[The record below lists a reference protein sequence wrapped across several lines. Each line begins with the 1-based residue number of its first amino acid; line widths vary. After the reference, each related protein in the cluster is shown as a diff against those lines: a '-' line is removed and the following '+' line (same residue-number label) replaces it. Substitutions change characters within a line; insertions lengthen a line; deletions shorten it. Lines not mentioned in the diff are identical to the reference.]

1 MALKNSDLFA
11 VYRESN
17 TTAYHL
23 KASNLQFKLPDG
35 NDTDNTLVWNG
46 ATWVPAPPY
55 DFDALVYRGTVD
67 VTAVKPAA
75 FVTGDPLKQDLYI
88 NVGQGTFDSSW
99 ADETNNATTATEAN
113 PGDFMVF
120 NQTSYDYVPVG
131 APPTTDSLWV
141 ETGDVLEPV
150 NPNGGIDGGTYAT

>member
-17 TTAYHL
+17 TTAYQL

-67 VTAVKPAA
+67 VTVVKPAA
-75 FVTGDPLKQDLYI
+75 FTDAALKQDLYV
-88 NVGQGTFDSSW
+88 NVGQGTFHSSW
-99 ADETNNATTATEAN
+99 ADVTDNATTATTAN
-113 PGDFMVF
+113 PGDFMVY

-131 APPTTDSLWV
+131 APPSSDGLWV
-141 ETGDVLEPV
+141 ESGDVLEPV
-150 NPNGGIDGGTYAT
+150 NPNAGIDGGTYAS